1 MPFVI
6 IGVVLLLMK
15 ILEVGPVATLAWWW
29 VLAPF
34 GVAFIWW
41 EAIVPLIGWDKRQAA
56 NKMKKEQEEAQAW
69 KKKTRGF

>member
-6 IGVVLLLMK
+6 LGVILLLMWLLD
-15 ILEVGPVATLAWWW
+15 IGPVGSWKWYW

-34 GVAFIWW
+34 AVAFIWW

-56 NKMKKEQEEAQAW
+56 QKMQKDQEEAQAW

>member
-6 IGVVLLLMK
+6 LGVILVLLK
-15 ILEVGPVATLAWWW
+15 FLEIDPVARWSWLW

-34 GVAFIWW
+34 AVAFVWW

>member
-1 MPFVI
+1 MPFVV
-6 IGVVLLLMK
+6 IGVILVLLK
-15 ILEVGPVATLAWWW
+15 VVEVGPTANLSWLW

-41 EAIVPLIGWDKRQAA
+41 EVVAPMLGWDKRQAA
-56 NKMKKEQEEAQAW
+56 KRMQKDHEEAQAW

>member
-6 IGVVLLLMK
+6 LGVILLLLK
-15 ILEVGPVATLAWWW
+15 FLDIDPVARWSWLW

-34 GVAFIWW
+34 AVAFIWW
-41 EAIVPLIGWDKRQAA
+41 EVIAPMIGWDKRQAA
-56 NKMKKEQEEAQAW
+56 KKMKEEQEEAQAW